1 MTYNLASCIF
11 KRRWTLVAIALI
23 TPLGFYSKFYRGP
36 GSHWVNNSLGGVLY
50 VVFWSLIV
58 SVIFK
63 RARPWTIAS
72 MVLLVTCTLEA
83 LQLWHPGFL
92 EVIRSTFIG
101 VTLIGNSFSWLDMLH
116 YLVGAI
122 ASAGLLQVLSVCN
135 QPNKNE
141 SN

>member
-1 MTYNLASCIF
+1 MQNNFASYIF
-11 KRRWTLVAIALI
+11 MKRWTLVAIAMI

-58 SVIFK
+58 SLLFK

-72 MVLLVTCTLEA
+72 LVLLVTCSLEA

-92 EVIRSTFIG
+92 EAIRSTFIG

-116 YLVGAI
+116 YLVGAL
-122 ASAGLLQVLSVCN
+122 ASAGLLIVLSVCN
-135 QPNKNE
+135 QPKETE